1 MTSSLIDA
9 DRSTHWKIIAIALAA
24 ACLVVIIGLSAATD
38 SGSGIASGPSTPT
51 VVKAGS
57 SMSVTSRTGVAVR

>member
-9 DRSTHWKIIAIALAA
+9 DRSTHLKIIAIALAG
-24 ACLVVIIGLSAATD
+24 ACLLVIIGLCAATD
-38 SGSGIASGPSTPT
+38 SDSGIARAPSSAR

-57 SMSVTSRTGVAVR
+57 FMSVTSRTGVALR